1 LADVAIGLAG
11 WIFRMF
17 CPSAEIA
24 AECFW
29 ENVLIIKR
37 IFEFAGF
44 GNEKSSPLKSKA

>member
-1 LADVAIGLAG
+1 MLPSLSWLDIPHVL
-11 WIFRMF
+11 
-17 CPSAEIA
+17 PSAEIA

-29 ENVLIIKR
+29 ENVLILKR